1 MAKQNQF
8 LYWEIISKNGS
19 VASLNQMKLSL
30 EYLVREPKIKLDK
43 NPLLI
48 LIHGYGSNEEDLFSF
63 AAELPEEYYIVSAR
77 APYNMQYGSYAW
89 YAINFD
95 ADENKFSDNEQAK
108 TSRDL
113 IAKFIDE
120 LVANYPIDSNN
131 VTLIG
136 FSQGTILS
144 YAIAL
149 SHPEKVQRVVAMSGY
164 INPEILEE
172 NYLKNSFTNLKIF
185 ASHGTVD
192 QVIPVE
198 WGRKAKPFL
207 ENLGINT
214 TYKEY
219 PIGHGVSPQ
228 NFYDFK
234 NWLL

>member
-1 MAKQNQF
+1 
-8 LYWEIISKNGS
+8 
-19 VASLNQMKLSL
+19 MKLSL
-30 EYLVREPKIKLDK
+30 EYRIKIPKIKLEK
-43 NPLLI
+43 NPVLL
-48 LIHGYGSNEEDLFSF
+48 LLHGYGSNEDDLFSF
-63 AAELPEEYYIVSAR
+63 STELPEDYYIISAR
-77 APYNMQYGSYAW
+77 APFDMQYKSYAW

-95 ADENKFSDNEQAK
+95 ADENKFSDHNQAVE
-108 TSRDL
+108 SRDL
-113 IAKFIDE
+113 IAVFIDE
-120 LVANYPIDSNN
+120 LIANYPIDATR

-136 FSQGTILS
+136 FSQGAILS

-149 SHPEKVQRVVAMSGY
+149 SYPEKVQRVVAMSGY
-164 INPEILEE
+164 LNPEIIKDD
-172 NYLKNSFTNLKIF
+172 YLKNTFSNLKIF

-207 ENLGINT
+207 ENLGIAT

-234 NWLL
+234 NWLLLG

>member
-1 MAKQNQF
+1 MN
-8 LYWEIISKNGS
+8 
-19 VASLNQMKLSL
+19 LSL

-43 NPLLI
+43 NPLL
-48 LIHGYGSNEEDLFSF
+48 LLLHGYGSNEQDLFSF
-63 AAELPEEYYIVSAR
+63 AAELPEKYYIVSAR
-77 APYNMQYGSYAW
+77 APYNLQYGSYAW

-95 ADENKFSDNEQAK
+95 ADQNKFSDNDQARI
-108 TSRDL
+108 SREL

-120 LVANYPIDSNN
+120 LIDKYPIDATN

-144 YAIAL
+144 YAVAL

-164 INPEILEE
+164 INPEILED
-172 NYLKNSFTNLKIF
+172 NYLKNSFSNLKVF
-185 ASHGTVD
+185 ASHGTAD

-207 ENLGINT
+207 ENLGIET

-219 PIGHGVSPQ
+219 PVGHGVSPQ

>member
-1 MAKQNQF
+1 
-8 LYWEIISKNGS
+8 
-19 VASLNQMKLSL
+19 MKLSL
-30 EYLVREPKIKLDK
+30 EYLIREPKIKLDT
-43 NPLLI
+43 NPLL
-48 LIHGYGSNEEDLFSF
+48 LLLHGYGSNEEDLFSF
-63 AAELPEEYYIVSAR
+63 ASELPDEYYIVSAR
-77 APYNMQYGSYAW
+77 APYNLMYGSYAW

-95 ADENKFSDNEQAK
+95 ADENKFSDNEQARI
-108 TSRDL
+108 SRDL
-113 IAKFIDE
+113 IAHFIDE
-120 LVANYPIDSNN
+120 LDANYPIDATN

-144 YAIAL
+144 YAVAL
-149 SHPEKVQRVVAMSGY
+149 SYPEKVQRVVAISGY
-164 INPEILEE
+164 VNQEILDE
-172 NYLKNSFTNLKIF
+172 NYLRNSFTNLKIF

-234 NWLL
+234 NWLMLK

>member
-1 MAKQNQF
+1 
-8 LYWEIISKNGS
+8 
-19 VASLNQMKLSL
+19 MKLSL
-30 EYLVREPKIKLDK
+30 EYLIREPKIKLDT
-43 NPLLI
+43 NPLL
-48 LIHGYGSNEEDLFSF
+48 LLLHGYGSNEEDLFSF
-63 AAELPEEYYIVSAR
+63 ASELPDEYYIVSAR
-77 APYNMQYGSYAW
+77 APYNLMYGSYAW

-95 ADENKFSDNEQAK
+95 ADQNKFSDNEQAAS
-108 TSRDL
+108 SRDL
-113 IAKFIDE
+113 IAHFIDE
-120 LVANYPIDSNN
+120 LVINYPIDPTN

-144 YAIAL
+144 YAVAL
-149 SHPEKVQRVVAMSGY
+149 SYPEKVQRVVAISGY
-164 INPEILEE
+164 VNQEILDE
-172 NYLKNSFTNLKIF
+172 NYLRNSFTNLKIF

-234 NWLL
+234 NWLMLK